1 MLQSRLQSKKKMKNK
16 SKPTFGKCC
25 YALSKLAFQVF
36 AIVLI
41 IRGEVEGLLLMGSVS
56 YGDAGAP
63 SDITTYLDSVFSTSL
78 ANYRKTLADNIGAS
92 NAFLNM
98 LIAGGMYESFDGGT
112 DIREPLMYEL
122 APSDWYDGYDELP
135 DNVTDGI
142 TESTWPSRQLATP
155 ISYSMKEVIQNR
167 QRIIDL
173 VKSKIMQGEM
183 GIQEGFATALMQGA
197 GTGSIQTAKTG
208 SGGATAID
216 PIAKIIDY
224 TPTSSTVIGNIN
236 QSTSSWWQNNTATST
251 ATTYAGLLA
260 EFLNFYNTCALGSGG
275 PPDLIL
281 VNQGTYEYLSLALY
295 NAYRNTQG
303 DDKFPFTNIRLPFGS
318 GGTLLV
324 MDDKVPD
331 VANDNIAIQAG
342 GGTAFFI
349 NTKFFRL
356 RFIPERNFSMLT
368 DENGKT
374 FAKPSKGDSRLG
386 HLAWMGALTCNNR
399 RKQGVMGSISTTLSS

>member
-1 MLQSRLQSKKKMKNK
+1 MNK
-16 SKPTFGKCC
+16 LLVSSLNLFAKTFFYG
-25 YALSKLAFQVF
+25 LAIG
-36 AIVLI
+36 A
-41 IRGEVEGLLLMGSVS
+41 VS
-56 YGDAGAP
+56 YGDPGAP
-63 SDITTYLDSVFSTSL
+63 SDITTYLDSVFGTSL
-78 ANYRKTLADNIGAS
+78 ANYRKTMADNIGAS
-92 NAFLNM
+92 NAFLHM
-98 LIAGGMYESFDGGT
+98 LMSSNMYEGFDGGT

-142 TESTWPSRQLATP
+142 TQSTWPARQMATP

-167 QRIIDL
+167 QQIINL

-183 GIQEGFATALMQGA
+183 GIQEGFAGALMHGA
-197 GTGSIQTAKTG
+197 GSGSIQTAKTG
-208 SGGATAID
+208 TGGATAID

-224 TPTSSTVIGNIN
+224 TPTTSTVIGNIN
-236 QSTSSWWQNNTATST
+236 QSTSSWWRNKTSTST

-260 EFLNFYNTCALGSGG
+260 EFLNFYNTCSLGSGG
-275 PPDLIL
+275 PPDLVL
-281 VNQGTYEYLSLALY
+281 VNQATWEYLALALY
-295 NAYRNTQG
+295 DKYRNTQG
-303 DDKFPFTNIRLPFGS
+303 DDKFPFTNIRLPFGN

-331 VANDNIAIQAG
+331 VANGTDTISAG

-356 RFIPERNFSMLT
+356 RFIPERNFTMLV
-368 DENGKT
+368 DENGKS
-374 FAKPSKGDSRLG
+374 FVKPTKGDSRLG